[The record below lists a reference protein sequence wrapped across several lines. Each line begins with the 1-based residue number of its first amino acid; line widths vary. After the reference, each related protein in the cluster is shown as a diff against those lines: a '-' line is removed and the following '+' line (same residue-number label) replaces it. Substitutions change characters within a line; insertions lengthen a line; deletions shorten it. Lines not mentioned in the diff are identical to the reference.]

1 MSDEPGGH
9 GHGTRNNPNQP
20 PVDQPPQW
28 LHFILN
34 GLRSDLEDH
43 VVIERHRHRLPA
55 LVERLDEFEAD
66 LTSDYDRINALE
78 TKKNQMKRKLR
89 KLRKL
94 HLTA

>member
-1 MSDEPGGH
+1 M
-9 GHGTRNNPNQP
+9 GTSNNPNQP

-28 LHFILN
+28 LQLLN

-43 VVIERHRHRLPA
+43 VVERHRHRLPA

-66 LTSDYDRINALE
+66 LTSDLYDRINALE

-89 KLRKL
+89 KL